1 MAFQDIGCVADVLKS
16 AAGASCDDSLVY
28 QEFSVV
34 YFIFQSERNFSVETD
49 GCFLLYIAQDVIEVC
64 FQLFNGINIARME
77 RHRDHRFDLV
87 EFYFYNA
94 VIVSNRARIQLFVIC
109 ASAVDL
115 IELADLLIGSP
126 DGGQTRCLGCH
137 NVHTDPVICA

>member
-34 YFIFQSERNFSVETD
+34 YFIFQSKRNFSVKAD
-49 GCFLLYIAQDVIEVC
+49 GCLLLNILQDIVKVC
-64 FQLFNGINIARME
+64 FQLFNRINIAWME
-77 RHRDHRFDLV
+77 RHCDHRFDLV

-94 VIVSNRARIQLFVIC
+94 VIVSNSARIQFFVVC

-115 IELADLLIGSP
+115 IELTDLLIGSP
-126 DGGQTRCLGCH
+126 DGGQTCRLSRH
-137 NVHTDPVICA
+137 NIHADPVICA